1 MQHDIAPLPPM
12 LAAQTKNELVRLLR
26 IPAFTVI
33 SIALPIMFY
42 AFFGVPQAHAHYES
56 TTAGLYIL
64 GSFSAYAVISIALFS
79 FGASVAAER
88 GTGATRLMRATPL
101 RRSAY
106 FFGKIVAALCF
117 SAVTVALLVLFA
129 ILTNSA
135 HPLLAMFFKLLG
147 YLLLGCIPFIIL
159 GFAVGYLAS
168 INSAI
173 AALNLINLPLAFASG
188 LFVPLPELPNW
199 VRAIAPYLPTYHY
212 GQLAW
217 GAVGAQA
224 ESPLRSFLWL
234 GCYALVFLGV
244 ALRAYNRD
252 ERKEFA

>member
-1 MQHDIAPLPPM
+1 MQRELAPLFPM
-12 LAAQTKNELVRLLR
+12 ASAQTRTELVRLLR
-26 IPAFTVI
+26 MPAFTAI

-42 AFFGVPQAHAHYES
+42 AFFGVPQAHIHYQS

-64 GSFSAYAVISIALFS
+64 GSFSAYAVLSIALFS

-106 FFGKIVAALCF
+106 FFGKVVAALCF
-117 SAVTVALLVLFA
+117 SAVAVTLLVLFA
-129 ILTNSA
+129 IVTNSA
-135 HPLLAMFFKLLG
+135 HPSLSMFLNLLG
-147 YLLLGCIPFIIL
+147 DLLLGCIPFIVL

-173 AALNLINLPLAFASG
+173 AVLNLINLPLAFASG
-188 LFVPLPELPNW
+188 LFVPLTELPKW
-199 VRAIAPYLPTYHY
+199 VRMVAPYLPTYHY

-217 GAVGAQA
+217 GAMGAPVEPA
-224 ESPLRSFLWL
+224 LRSFLWL
-234 GCYALVFLGV
+234 AGYAIVFLAV
-244 ALRAYNRD
+244 ALRAYHRD